1 MFEIEQ
7 QLIEEKIKTY
17 CAANSINLAPLKW
30 SAIPFEGEWGT
41 STSFFQTAADEARA
55 GSGKKIPVP
64 QRAHEIALQVARAL
78 AAGPRHALAAAK
90 EAIRAGLR
98 TPGPD
103 GIAAER
109 ALFLTLFGTPD
120 QREGMRAFLEK
131 RDPVFGV

>member
-1 MFEIEQ
+1 VP
-7 QLIEEKIKTY
+7 LIGAGRTRDLVYTGRIVD
-17 CAANSINLAPLKW
+17 
-30 SAIPFEGEWGT
+30 
-41 STSFFQTAADEARA
+41 ADEAVRIGLVGSVVPA
-55 GSGKKIPVP
+55 GEG
-64 QRAHEIALQVARAL
+64 HEIALQVARAL